1 MGTRGVPLHA
11 INSAVA
17 YRKIDAVR
25 HRSHPPNAV
34 RWRAIFA
41 CKRSWHV
48 SDIHPSLRLR
58 SVDASLEARK
68 TSTKQEQG
76 VKAERW
82 GSTRSRNILKRSPRH
97 ASITRRSKK
106 RRSNSFTGANSPMA
120 CAASAAIR
128 KYFFFFFSV
137 GAVVR
142 RVSHHRRN
150 GLRRAGRPS
159 KDLLAS
165 RRTPRPRFRP
175 KMARGR
181 VRRKTTAI
189 TRAFALERFGGEIF
203 RAPSGS
209 LGTGGG
215 RRPRTHCCDF
225 SGHSCEETREDT
237 TRSRSSAAGAMRHAW
252 ATPPCSLV
260 TLPHRVRVS
269 IEANGNVRRVYDLR
283 RRRGTRECL
292 RAGMMMKR

>member
-1 MGTRGVPLHA
+1 M
-11 INSAVA
+11 
-17 YRKIDAVR
+17 
-25 HRSHPPNAV
+25 
-34 RWRAIFA
+34 
-41 CKRSWHV
+41 
-48 SDIHPSLRLR
+48 
-58 SVDASLEARK
+58 
-68 TSTKQEQG
+68 
-76 VKAERW
+76 
-82 GSTRSRNILKRSPRH
+82 
-97 ASITRRSKK
+97 
-106 RRSNSFTGANSPMA
+106 
-120 CAASAAIR
+120 
-128 KYFFFFFSV
+128 

>member
-1 MGTRGVPLHA
+1 MRCLGGDSK
-11 INSAVA
+11 N
-17 YRKIDAVR
+17 
-25 HRSHPPNAV
+25 
-34 RWRAIFA
+34 IF
-41 CKRSWHV
+41 
-48 SDIHPSLRLR
+48 IFL
-58 SVDASLEARK
+58 SVE
-68 TSTKQEQG
+68 
-76 VKAERW
+76 
-82 GSTRSRNILKRSPRH
+82 
-97 ASITRRSKK
+97 
-106 RRSNSFTGANSPMA
+106 
-120 CAASAAIR
+120 
-128 KYFFFFFSV
+128 
-137 GAVVR
+137 AVVR
-142 RVSHHRRN
+142 RVSQHRGN

-225 SGHSCEETREDT
+225 SGHSREETREDT

-260 TLPHRVRVS
+260 TLPHRVRVPM
-269 IEANGNVRRVYDLR
+269 EANGNVRRVYDLR